1 MRTYYEI
8 TEYFYQAL
16 SAIKDVRTVLNVDVI
31 DNKFEVAN
39 YPTALAVVSVEP
51 TASENSHVAYSVRI
65 EVVDMID
72 VSNDDYN
79 YPDKYVGNNNT
90 IDVYN
95 STLAIVRRIHL
106 QLVNKTTGSNAIQVG
121 ESPDIEKLFDA
132 SQNVAGTAIN
142 MTINVDDGI
151 MDLCENDTGEENEN
165 KASHVLVLPGQSTLT
180 ME

>member
-1 MRTYYEI
+1 MKTYYDI
-8 TEYFYQAL
+8 TEYFYKAL
-16 SAIKDVRTVLNVDVI
+16 SDIKDVRTVLNVDVI

-39 YPTALAVVSVEP
+39 YPTALAIVSVEP
-51 TASENSHVAYSVRI
+51 SSSENSHVSYSVRI

-72 VSNDDYN
+72 VSNDQYT
-79 YPDKYVGNNNT
+79 DKYIGNNNT

-121 ESPDIEKLFDA
+121 ESPDIEKLFDK

-151 MDLCENDTGEENEN
+151 MELCGDENGN
-165 KASHVLVLPGQSTLT
+165 A
-180 ME
+180 

>member
-1 MRTYYEI
+1 MKTYYDI
-8 TEYFYQAL
+8 TEYFYKAL
-16 SAIKDVRTVLNVDVI
+16 SDIKDVRTVLNVDVI

-39 YPTALAVVSVEP
+39 YPTALAIVSVEP
-51 TASENSHVAYSVRI
+51 SSSENSHVSYSVRI

-72 VSNDDYN
+72 VSNDQYT
-79 YPDKYVGNNNT
+79 DKYIGNNNT

-121 ESPDIEKLFDA
+121 ESPDIEKLFDK

-142 MTINVDDGI
+142 MTINIDDGI
-151 MDLCENDTGEENEN
+151 MELCGDENGN
-165 KASHVLVLPGQSTLT
+165 A
-180 ME
+180 

>member
-1 MRTYYEI
+1 MKTYYEI

-51 TASENSHVAYSVRI
+51 TASENSHVSYSVRI

-72 VSNDDYN
+72 VSNDDYT
-79 YPDKYVGNNNT
+79 DKYRGNNNT

-95 STLAIVRRIHL
+95 STLAIVRRVHL

-121 ESPDIEKLFDA
+121 ESPEIEKLFDA

-151 MDLCENDTGEENEN
+151 MELCGDENGN
-165 KASHVLVLPGQSTLT
+165 A
-180 ME
+180 

>member
-1 MRTYYEI
+1 MKTYYDI

-39 YPTALAVVSVEP
+39 YPTALAIVSVEP
-51 TASENSHVAYSVRI
+51 SSSENSHVSYSVRI

-72 VSNDDYN
+72 VSNDQYT
-79 YPDKYVGNNNT
+79 DKYKGNNNT

-121 ESPDIEKLFDA
+121 ESPDIEKLFDK

-151 MDLCENDTGEENEN
+151 MELCGDENGN
-165 KASHVLVLPGQSTLT
+165 A
-180 ME
+180 